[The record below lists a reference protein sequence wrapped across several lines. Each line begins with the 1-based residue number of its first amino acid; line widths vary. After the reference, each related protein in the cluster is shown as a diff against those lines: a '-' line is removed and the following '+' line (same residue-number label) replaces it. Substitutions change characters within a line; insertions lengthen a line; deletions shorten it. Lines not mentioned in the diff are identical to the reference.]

1 MTVQHKISCAD
12 IIPYAMENRLNE
24 MQEMWDVYCGWEKP
38 TDEITEDSF
47 HKYGL
52 SFEYVDEG
60 DDDNNYFRYQISYG
74 GPSEEIRFYCYKNHF
89 GQWVFSEAEFVYMD
103 WTWFDGA
110 SEMITGNHL
119 ALMKELFDHFNECGL
134 LDEEFEKATST
145 DWEQF

>member
-1 MTVQHKISCAD
+1 MTVQHKLSCAD
-12 IIPYAMENRLNE
+12 IVPYAMENRLNE

-47 HKYGL
+47 HEYGL

-60 DDDNNYFRYQISYG
+60 DDDNNYFRYLISTG

-103 WTWFDGA
+103 WFDSA

-119 ALMKELFDHFNECGL
+119 LFVQELFEFFYEIGA
-134 LDEEFEKATST
+134 LDEEFKKAT
-145 DWEQF
+145 DYQ

>member
-1 MTVQHKISCAD
+1 MTVQHKLSCAD
-12 IIPYAMENRLNE
+12 IVPYAMENRLNE

-47 HKYGL
+47 HEYGL

-60 DDDNNYFRYQISYG
+60 DDDNNYFRYLISTG

-103 WTWFDGA
+103 WFDSA

-119 ALMKELFDHFNECGL
+119 LFVQELFEFFNECGS
-134 LDEEFEKATST
+134 LDEEFKKAT
-145 DWEQF
+145 DYQ